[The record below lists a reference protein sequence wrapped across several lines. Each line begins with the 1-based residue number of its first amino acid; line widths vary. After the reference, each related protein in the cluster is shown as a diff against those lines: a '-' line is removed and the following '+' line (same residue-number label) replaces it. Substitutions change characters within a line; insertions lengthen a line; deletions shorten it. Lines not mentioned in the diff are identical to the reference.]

1 MYRIATKEDMAG
13 IIALWQEAFH
23 ETPILPDCTSF
34 VAEKD
39 GKIAAMLHALP
50 QILRA
55 SRDHKAAYLYA
66 IATKK
71 EYRGQ
76 GLCRNLMA
84 FAEKNLDCDC
94 CVLVPASKSLFGFYE
109 ALGYETAFTR
119 SRTAFSGGEE
129 ISMEEYLARREQLL
143 PMAHMVYAELQYARQ
158 IYGLKFYQTPTGI
171 CAASEGFTAE
181 RIPEDFSKAP
191 YGMLKWLRDPEPIR
205 NAFLGFSL
213 E

>member
-23 ETPILPDCTSF
+23 ETPVLPDCISF
-34 VAEKD
+34 VAEQD
-39 GKIAAMLHALP
+39 GQIVCMLHALP
-50 QILRA
+50 QILKTDTDR
-55 SRDHKAAYLYA
+55 KAAYLYA

-76 GLCRNLMA
+76 GLCRKLMA
-84 FAEKNLDCDC
+84 YAESVLDADC
-94 CVLVPASKSLFGFYE
+94 CVLVPASESLFDFYGG
-109 ALGYETAFTR
+109 LGYETAFTR
-119 SRTAFSGGEE
+119 SRTKFDGGEE
-129 ISMEEYLARREQLL
+129 ITQKEYLSLREGLL
-143 PMAHMVYAELQYARQ
+143 PMAHMVYADLDYAQ
-158 IYGLKFYQTPTGI
+158 MIYGLRFYKTETGI

-181 RIPEDFSKAP
+181 RIPEDFSKEP
-191 YGMLKWLRDPEPIR
+191 YGMIKWLRKEEPIQ